1 MPRNNRL
8 YRALYH
14 LYFQPA
20 ATQAQAADLLDL
32 PFRIYCRHL
41 RAGIEYLIETWW
53 QQELEH
59 LAA

>member
-8 YRALYH
+8 YCALYH

-41 RAGIEYLIETWW
+41 RAGIEYLIET
-53 QQELEH
+53 
-59 LAA
+59 